1 MKKSDSKGICV
12 KIADFGLIA
21 IHKFSEQLHTQDQGT
36 PKYTVPEVRDSR
48 KYDTK
53 ADIYSL
59 GIIFQNLFDLDLT
72 RQKNYLKNSNFIQ
85 FSKFS
90 ILIFQFIR

>member
-21 IHKFSEQLHTQDQGT
+21 IHKFSKQSHTKDQGT
-36 PKYTVPEVRDSR
+36 PKYTVSEVRDSR

-72 RQKNYLKNSNFIQ
+72 RQKNYLKNSNIIQ
-85 FSKFS
+85 FS